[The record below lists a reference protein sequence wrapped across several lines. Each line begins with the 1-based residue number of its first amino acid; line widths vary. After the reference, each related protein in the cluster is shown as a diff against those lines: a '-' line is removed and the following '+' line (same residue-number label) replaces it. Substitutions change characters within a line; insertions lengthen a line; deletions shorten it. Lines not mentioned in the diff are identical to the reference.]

1 MQGSLT
7 VKQAY
12 SKIVPESIKTK
23 IKGVKRAVYLNGT
36 QMEPKDTLAQE
47 GFGFGLVLL
56 EVRDSDSN
64 VLFFTYIEVEDD

>member
-47 GFGFGLVLL
+47 GFGLVLL